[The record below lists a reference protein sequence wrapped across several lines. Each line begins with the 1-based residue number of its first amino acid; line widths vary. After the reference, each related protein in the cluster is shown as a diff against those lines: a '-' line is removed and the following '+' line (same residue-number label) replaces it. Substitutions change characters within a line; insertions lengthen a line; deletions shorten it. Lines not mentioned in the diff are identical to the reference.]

1 MITKKYIFML
11 ILLVI
16 VGSMQEKFSKITQTD
31 DEVRHYELV
40 KTYLLNEASLARS
53 RLPILWIHV
62 ETNINARWW
71 KNFGSRNTK
80 CLNQPYQYL
89 TIKSIV
95 DKCSDNFNICLIDD
109 NSFSKIIPDWKVD
122 MSIVSSPIKEKMR
135 EIALARIL
143 YMYGGMLVPSTFI
156 CFRDLYPIYQAGT
169 FETGMFV
176 GEFVDR
182 NVTSEEREVYPNTR
196 MMGCNINSQCM
207 LNYIRF
213 LQNMTA
219 HDYTDESVFLGTKN
233 KWCLNGV
240 EKGIVK
246 LIKSEAL
253 GARDINKNIITLDNL
268 IGNTFIEIMADAAGV
283 YVPEKEILKRTCY
296 QWFARLDTKQVLE
309 SDTMI
314 GKLLLINCKL

>member
-11 ILLVI
+11 ILLVV

-31 DEVRHYELV
+31 DDVRHYELV

-122 MSIVSSPIKEKMR
+122 MSMVSSPIKEKMR

-182 NVTSEEREVYPNTR
+182 NVTAEEREVYPNTR

-207 LNYIRF
+207 LNYIQF

-268 IGNTFIEIMADAAGV
+268 MGNTFIEIMADAAGV

-296 QWFARLDTKQVLE
+296 QWFARLDTKQVLD

>member
-122 MSIVSSPIKEKMR
+122 MSMVSSPIKEKMR

-169 FETGMFV
+169 FETDMFV

-182 NVTSEEREVYPNTR
+182 NVTAEEREVYPNTR
-196 MMGCNINSQCM
+196 MMGCKINSQCM
-207 LNYIRF
+207 LNYMQF
-213 LQNMTA
+213 LQNMTS

-240 EKGIVK
+240 EKGIIK

-253 GARDINKNIITLDNL
+253 GARDIHKNIITLDNL